1 MSRAEIQNSKR
12 EIIGNESMDLR
23 FLFCD
28 LAGQETYYLQNT
40 RSPLFPGL
48 AVLFAKEAT

>member
-1 MSRAEIQNSKR
+1 
-12 EIIGNESMDLR
+12 MDLR
-23 FLFCD
+23 FLFYD
-28 LAGQETYYLQNT
+28 LATGGRETYYLQNA